1 MPDIGV
7 FHPQIVHFVVALGIV
22 GVVFRLVS
30 LTGRLPWTREAA
42 TVLLLAAAVSAVAA
56 AKSGDQAHG
65 VAERI
70 PGARDAVHEHE
81 EAGEWARNILIVI
94 GLLEVTGV
102 ALRRKAAVAK
112 WVFVAS
118 GLVGLAGVAA
128 LYEAG
133 EHGGELVY
141 GYAGGVGTRSGN
153 PEDVRRLLIAG
164 LYHEARLAR
173 EGGRKE
179 DAARLTDELARQV
192 PDDPG
197 VALLRI
203 ESQIQDRSDAAGAL
217 AALATFP
224 VPADDP
230 RLAIR
235 VGTLRASA
243 YIAAGHPDSAR
254 SLLAALAQQYPD
266 SRSVQD
272 ALAKLP

>member
-7 FHPQIVHFVVALGIV
+7 FHPQIVHFVVALGIM

-30 LTGRLPWTREAA
+30 ITGLLPWTRQAA
-42 TVLLLAAAVSAVAA
+42 TVLLLVAAVSAVAA

-65 VAERI
+65 MVERI

-81 EAGEWARNILIVI
+81 EAGEWARNIFIVI
-94 GLLEVTGV
+94 GLLEVAGV
-102 ALRRKAAVAK
+102 ALRRKAVAAK
-112 WVFVAS
+112 WLLVAS
-118 GLVGLAGVAA
+118 GIVGIAGVAA

-141 GYAGGVGTRSGN
+141 GYAGGIGTRSGK
-153 PEDVRRLLIAG
+153 PEDVRRLLVAG
-164 LYHEARLAR
+164 LYHEARVAR

-203 ESQIQDRSDAAGAL
+203 ESQIQDRNDAQGAL
-217 AALATFP
+217 AALAVFP

-235 VGTLRASA
+235 VGMLRADA
-243 YIAAGHPDSAR
+243 YVAAGHADSAR
-254 SLLAALAQQYPD
+254 SALTALAQQYPD
-266 SRSVQD
+266 SRWVQD

>member
-22 GVVFRLVS
+22 GVIFRLVS
-30 LTGRLPWTREAA
+30 LTGMLPWTRQAA
-42 TVLLLAAAVSAVAA
+42 TVLLLVAAVSAVAA
-56 AKSGDQAHG
+56 AESGDQAHG
-65 VAERI
+65 MAERI

-81 EAGEWARNILIVI
+81 EAGEWARNVFIVI
-94 GLLEVTGV
+94 GLLEVAGV
-102 ALRRKAAVAK
+102 ALRRKVVAAK
-112 WVFVAS
+112 WVLVAS
-118 GLVGLAGVAA
+118 GLVGIAGAAA

-141 GYAGGVGTRSGN
+141 GYAGGIGTRSGK

-164 LYHEARLAR
+164 LYHEARVAR
-173 EGGRKE
+173 ESGRKE

-192 PDDPG
+192 PGDPG

-203 ESQIQDRSDAAGAL
+203 ESQIQDRNDAIGAL
-217 AALATFP
+217 AALAAFP

-235 VGTLRASA
+235 VGILRADA
-243 YIAAGHPDSAR
+243 YVAAGHPDSAR
-254 SLLAALAQQYPD
+254 SSLAALSQQYPD
-266 SRSVQD
+266 SRWVQD